1 MRMVAKVG
9 GYFGSSFQ
17 GFRGVTQGV
26 PLSPTILNMVVGAV
40 VRHWFKRMMEISDK

>member
-1 MRMVAKVG
+1 MVAKVG

-40 VRHWFKRMMEISDK
+40 VRHWVKGIMDIAEE